1 MKKIQLFWLIAFCF
15 VCLGAAAAEQRIAV
29 VNVERVFKEFYK
41 SKIAED
47 QIKQQAEIYRNY
59 MIKSNEQIKK
69 LNGEVKLAFDNSQNI
84 AVSDEER
91 NKYNQE
97 YQTKSAMV
105 SERKAA
111 LELYVKEKGLLMQDM
126 EKKKRNEIV
135 SEILESVKKR
145 SAAEGYDFV
154 FDSSGKTMNEQPSV
168 IIFPAKVDL
177 TDAVIE
183 ELNRTRTQ
191 SSKETDK

>member
-1 MKKIQLFWLIAFCF
+1 MKTVKILLLAVAFT
-15 VCLGAAAAEQRIAV
+15 VCLSGFAAGERIAV
-29 VNVERVFKEFYK
+29 VNIERVFKEFYK

-47 QIKQQAEIYRNY
+47 QIKMQAEIYRNY
-59 MIKSNEQIKK
+59 MIKSNEQIKR
-69 LNGEVKLAFDNSQNI
+69 LNSEVKLAFDNSQNI

-111 LELYVKEKGLLMQDM
+111 LELYVKEKGILMQDM
-126 EKKKRNEIV
+126 EKKKRGEIV
-135 SEILESVKKR
+135 GEILDSVKKR

-154 FDSSGKTMNEQPSV
+154 FDSSGKTMNEQPSL
-168 IIFPAKVDL
+168 IIFPPKADL

-183 ELNRTRTQ
+183 ELNRTQTQ
-191 SSKETDK
+191 SSKETNK